1 MKRGDTWSCVI
12 RGKDSA
18 TGISKLKWVGGF
30 STEQDA
36 KAARD
41 EELIYPDTV
50 TSLMTKSSAPT
61 GSYLT
66 HACTTCGICTP
77 RLCCS
82 PVSLGSCPL
91 RAST

>member
-12 RGKDSA
+12 RGKDPA
-18 TGISKLKWVGGF
+18 TGISKPKWVGGF

-50 TSLMTKSSAPT
+50 TSLITRHGHADPAITLHVYANVIRSAEAAAADI
-61 GSYLT
+61 L
-66 HACTTCGICTP
+66 AQA
-77 RLCCS
+77 
-82 PVSLGSCPL
+82 VQ
-91 RAST
+91 AA